1 MPGKPSD
8 RGEPVEMW
16 ETGEAGRHFQT
27 VFDGTMRG
35 DWQLIGREGRVEA
48 VLAEVSELA
57 DLLGGSYPF
66 RPTAAAGADGGV
78 ELWLPELGLQSSG
91 PTLDA
96 ARADLAEA
104 MLRYARAWAG
114 QAEAL
119 AGRIVSNGYARRIL
133 LAGDPDRV
141 LAMIDRDAAREA
153 VPTRATRAWTEADPD
168 KPRRWM
174 GPRDRIEMVR
184 EAQAE
189 RGDADAEQAD

>member
-1 MPGKPSD
+1 METWD
-8 RGEPVEMW
+8 
-16 ETGEAGRHFQT
+16 TGEAGRHFEA

-35 DWQLIGREGRVEA
+35 DWQLIGRDGRIEA
-48 VLAEVSELA
+48 VLAEVSELT

-66 RPTAAAGADGGV
+66 RPTATAGADGGM
-78 ELWLPELGLQSSG
+78 ELWLPEIGLHTSG

-104 MLRYARAWAG
+104 MLRFARAWAD
-114 QAEAL
+114 QAQAL
-119 AGRIVSNGYARRIL
+119 TGRIVSNGYARRIL
-133 LAGDPDRV
+133 LAGDPERV
-141 LAMIDRDAAREA
+141 LAMIDRDAAREV

-174 GPRDRIEMVR
+174 GPRDRIEKMR

-189 RGDADAEQAD
+189 RDDPAPNSEQAD